1 MATGEQVKVID
12 AHDEHIRGL
21 CTTKDGQFIAT
32 ASLDNTIKLFQADT
46 LQLVTTL
53 AGHTD
58 TVYSVVATSMYVK
71 YVLHLGNLSEYIIP
85 NELRSWNIRPRIR
98 ACFSFFK

>member
-1 MATGEQVKVID
+1 MHTFPFQSLGLTITMLCELGKLRVWCVATGELVKVID
-12 AHDEHIRGL
+12 AHDEQIRGL

-32 ASLDNTIKLFQADT
+32 GSWDNTIKLFQADS
-46 LQLVTTL
+46 LKLVTTL

-71 YVLHLGNLSEYIIP
+71 YV
-85 NELRSWNIRPRIR
+85 
-98 ACFSFFK
+98 